1 MSKRLFTFLMLPLIL
16 LFCNSSQN
24 SVARSKQKSSESQTG
39 TLEKMTVA
47 DGSVSMD
54 IDLNRLNG
62 ISSATQK
69 LETLRF
75 VVKPNSFFTILVFN
89 DLLRAAES
97 GSMGLIPQNT
107 ADLPASL
114 NASLNQLA
122 IEKMDWGAPFD
133 IVVRDGKPGSSFSI
147 LKETSTITMPTR
159 SCLPSPGED
168 SSFHKSLPTPLGG
181 YQTPVQSL
189 EKSPWEQRCN
199 RSRSHSWQ
207 MANPNRR

>member
-1 MSKRLFTFLMLPLIL
+1 MSKRLFIFLMLPLIL

-24 SVARSKQKSSESQTG
+24 SVAGSKQKSSESQTG
-39 TLEKMTVA
+39 TLEKMIVA

-69 LETLRF
+69 LETLHF

-107 ADLPASL
+107 TDIPVPL
-114 NASLNQLA
+114 NASVSIMSTRSITRTLTGRFNLLPYPMGV
-122 IEKMDWGAPFD
+122 ES
-133 IVVRDGKPGSSFSI
+133 GSSI
-147 LKETSTITMPTR
+147 
-159 SCLPSPGED
+159 
-168 SSFHKSLPTPLGG
+168 
-181 YQTPVQSL
+181 
-189 EKSPWEQRCN
+189 
-199 RSRSHSWQ
+199 
-207 MANPNRR
+207 